1 MTLARG
7 LGFTVMAKR
16 KIAGLA
22 AGALG
27 LALSAC
33 SLAGP
38 SNHTFLTG
46 AGQPIP
52 APPAEASPWTG
63 PGQLKTK
70 TKTKTKPGETAPKPA
85 AAPDPVD
92 PGVAL
97 AAAVSACK
105 DATRDKGIKSITA
118 IFSHLR
124 PEAVDQDY
132 IDCMKGKGY
141 TVAK

>member
-1 MTLARG
+1 MS
-7 LGFTVMAKR
+7 KR

-22 AGALG
+22 AAALG
-27 LALSAC
+27 LALSGC

-38 SNHTFLTG
+38 SNHTFLTA

-52 APPAEASPWTG
+52 PAPANASPWTG
-63 PGQLKTK
+63 PGQVKTK
-70 TKTKTKPGETAPKPA
+70 KVKTKAGETAKPAPA
-85 AAPDPVD
+85 AAPVD

-105 DATRDKGIKSITA
+105 DTTRDKGIKSITA

-141 TVAK
+141 TVAQ